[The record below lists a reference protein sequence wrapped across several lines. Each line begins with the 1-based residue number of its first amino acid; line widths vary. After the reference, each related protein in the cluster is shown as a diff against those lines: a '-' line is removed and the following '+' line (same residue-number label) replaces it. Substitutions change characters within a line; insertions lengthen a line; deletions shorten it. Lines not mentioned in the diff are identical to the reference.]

1 MSGRGARLGLLLV
14 ALTACA
20 SGRPVRATRVER
32 EQRVVADSEAR
43 TRWFA
48 TLYSLQRELATADL
62 RRIEVLRPLQVMLC
76 IPAEESLARVG
87 EVAQARMSHTGI
99 ERAPTRLRRSLESEA
114 TLTRWIEASASAAG
128 DASRDDV
135 LVALEETLRVVRTTP
150 SGTIPAPLTAT
161 SAAPAPEPR
170 CEPGAIE
177 GTQGAD
183 GPAVLAQL
191 VRVLR
196 RSAAQAMVFER
207 AVALA
212 NELRSLFPG
221 ISAGAPPAVAA
232 ELRAADRALDGIRAR
247 ATMFLHESTRTERW
261 ALALLSP
268 EDDAAQEEA
277 PRVAPEA
284 RVPGDDDH

>member
-1 MSGRGARLGLLLV
+1 LSGRGARLGLLLV

>member
-1 MSGRGARLGLLLV
+1 MALGLVLM

-20 SGRPVRATRVER
+20 SGRPQRATRVDR

-76 IPAEESLARVG
+76 IPAEGSLARVG

-99 ERAPTRLRRSLESEA
+99 ERVPTRLRRTLESEA
-114 TLTRWIEASASAAG
+114 ALARWIETSAGASG

-135 LVALEETLRVVRTTP
+135 LVTLEQTLRVMRTTTASATP
-150 SGTIPAPLTAT
+150 PPPLTAT
-161 SAAPAPEPR
+161 SAAPPPEPR

-177 GTQGAD
+177 GTQGSD

-196 RSAAQAMVFER
+196 RSAAQAMIFER

-221 ISAGAPPAVAA
+221 VSAGAPPAIAA

-268 EDDAAQEEA
+268 EGEEAQET
-277 PRVAPEA
+277 PRAAPEA
-284 RVPGDDDH
+284 IDDH

>member
-1 MSGRGARLGLLLV
+1 LSGRGLPLGLLLA

-20 SGRPVRATRVER
+20 SGRPQRATRVDR

-62 RRIEVLRPLQVMLC
+62 RRIEALRPLQVMLC
-76 IPAEESLARVG
+76 IPAEGSLARVG
-87 EVAQARMSHTGI
+87 EVAQARLSHTGI
-99 ERAPTRLRRSLESEA
+99 GRAPTRLRRSLESEA
-114 TLTRWIEASASAAG
+114 ALARWIETSARATG
-128 DASRDDV
+128 DTPQDDV

-150 SGTIPAPLTAT
+150 SGTLPPPLTAT

-196 RSAAQAMVFER
+196 RSAAQAMIFER
-207 AVALA
+207 SVALA
-212 NELRSLFPG
+212 NELRSLYPG
-221 ISAGAPPAVAA
+221 ISAGAPPALAA

-247 ATMFLHESTRTERW
+247 ATMFLHESSSTERW
-261 ALALLSP
+261 ALALLTP
-268 EDDAAQEEA
+268 EGEAAQEDA
-277 PRVAPEA
+277 PRAAPEENG
-284 RVPGDDDH
+284 PIDDH

>member
-1 MSGRGARLGLLLV
+1 LRLGLLLV

-76 IPAEESLARVG
+76 IPAEASLARVG

-99 ERAPTRLRRSLESEA
+99 ERAPTRLRRSLESEGVLA
-114 TLTRWIEASASAAG
+114 RWIETSSRAAG
-128 DASRDDV
+128 DAPQDDV
-135 LVALEETLRVVRTTP
+135 LAALEETLRVVRTTP
-150 SGTIPAPLTAT
+150 SGTTPPPLAPT
-161 SAAPAPEPR
+161 SAPPPPEPR

-183 GPAVLAQL
+183 GPAVIAQL

-196 RSAAQAMVFER
+196 RSAAQAMIFER

-212 NELRSLFPG
+212 NELRSLYPSV
-221 ISAGAPPAVAA
+221 SAGAPPSLAA
-232 ELRAADRALDGIRAR
+232 ELRAADRAVDGIRAR

-268 EDDAAQEEA
+268 EGDEAREA
-277 PRVAPEA
+277 PRAVPEA
-284 RVPGDDDH
+284 NHPVDDH

>member
-1 MSGRGARLGLLLV
+1 MSGRGLSLGVLLAL
-14 ALTACA
+14 LTACA

-48 TLYSLQRELATADL
+48 TLYSLQRELASADL

-76 IPAEESLARVG
+76 IPAEGSLARVG
-87 EVAQARMSHTGI
+87 EVTQARMSHTGI
-99 ERAPTRLRRSLESEA
+99 ERAPTRLRRTLESEA
-114 TLTRWIEASASAAG
+114 VLTRWIETSSRATA
-128 DASRDDV
+128 DASQEDV
-135 LVALEETLRVVRTTP
+135 LVALEETLRVVRMTP
-150 SGTIPAPLTAT
+150 SSTPSPPLTAT
-161 SAAPAPEPR
+161 SSTPPPEPR
-170 CEPGAIE
+170 CEPGATE

-183 GPAVLAQL
+183 GPAVLVQL

-196 RSAAQAMVFER
+196 RSAAQAMIFER

-212 NELRSLFPG
+212 NELRSLYPS
-221 ISAGAPPAVAA
+221 ISAGAPPTLAA
-232 ELRAADRALDGIRAR
+232 ELRAADRALDGIRTR

-268 EDDAAQEEA
+268 EDEEAREA
-277 PRVAPEA
+277 PRAAPE
-284 RVPGDDDH
+284 PIDDH